1 MYVLTGESCFNW
13 WKYIYIY
20 IYILEVYIMRI
31 IYRQYYK
38 RLNKNTTF
46 NEIQIKLMHNITAW
60 KDQINT
66 KIIYI
71 NITYL
76 FILWEMKYL

>member
-1 MYVLTGESCFNW
+1 ME
-13 WKYIYIY
+13 IYIY
-20 IYILEVYIMRI
+20 IHIYILDVYIMRI

-46 NEIQIKLMHNITAW
+46 NEIQIKLMHNITAL

-71 NITYL
+71 NI
-76 FILWEMKYL
+76 FIYFVRNEILVAYFNLK

>member
-1 MYVLTGESCFNW
+1 MEI
-13 WKYIYIY
+13 YIYIY
-20 IYILEVYIMRI
+20 IHIYILEVYIMRI

-38 RLNKNTTF
+38 PLNKTTTF
-46 NEIQIKLMHNITAW
+46 NEIQIKLMHNITAL

-71 NITYL
+71 NIFIYFVRNEILVAYFYL
-76 FILWEMKYL
+76 K

>member
-1 MYVLTGESCFNW
+1 
-13 WKYIYIY
+13 
-20 IYILEVYIMRI
+20 MRI

-46 NEIQIKLMHNITAW
+46 NEIQIKLIHNITAL

-71 NITYL
+71 NIFIYFVRNEILVAYFYL
-76 FILWEMKYL
+76 K